1 MERGVARDEDTK
13 ERCME
18 AYKEEKRKIQK
29 CLYERK
35 KKVNE
40 QFGWKMNQNVNR
52 NRKLFW
58 KEVSKANGKNV
69 ENCTRIKGA
78 NGRLTLEEDEV

>member
-1 MERGVARDEDTK
+1 
-13 ERCME
+13 
-18 AYKEEKRKIQK
+18 
-29 CLYERK
+29 
-35 KKVNE
+35 
-40 QFGWKMNQNVNR
+40 MNQNVNR